1 MKFDRHETSNQKDG
15 IQMLLL
21 VAQLGKVHALQ
32 WGNRV

>member
-21 VAQLGKVHALQ
+21 AQLGKVHALQ